1 MKKGFTLLELLA
13 VLAILAFLGVSSV
26 ILFSKNNEDINLEDL
41 KNKYKEI
48 QNAAILYIDLN
59 DSWLSTFT
67 ENGEAFIKLGI
78 LQNEN
83 YISKTMKNPVNGETF
98 PSNYLVKVYIKNNGN
113 SDLSKQ
119 YVDTCIISY
128 QSDNNIKCIAN
139 REGNACGC
147 CNYSINSL
155 NPECTN

>member
-67 ENGEAFIKLGI
+67 ENGEAFIKLSV

-83 YISKTMKNPVNGETF
+83 LISKKMVNPVNGDKF
-98 PSNYLVKVYIKNNGN
+98 SSSDLVKVCIANRGSSNEFVD
-113 SDLSKQ
+113 SCILS
-119 YVDTCIISY
+119 YESE
-128 QSDNNIKCIAN
+128 NNIKCIAN
-139 REGNACGC
+139 RDGNPTNC
-147 CNYSINSL
+147 CDS
-155 NPECTN
+155 CTH